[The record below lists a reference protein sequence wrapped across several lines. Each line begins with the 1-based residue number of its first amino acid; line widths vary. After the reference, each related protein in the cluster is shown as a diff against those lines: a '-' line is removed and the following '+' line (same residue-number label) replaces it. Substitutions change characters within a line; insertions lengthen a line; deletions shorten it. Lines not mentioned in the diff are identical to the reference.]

1 MSHWVC
7 IINCALAIFIIMAC
21 RTKLIQKA
29 RFYFRIKDIDESMFF
44 VMISYHNYAQS
55 CVHYIGNF
63 AWSARGA
70 EFKSWVENFLLLY
83 FSLDL
88 FNKFILYGGW
98 SLGVLF
104 WVYTV
109 YILSRSKPFLGAL
122 GYIIFIWARA
132 IDQN

>member
-44 VMISYHNYAQS
+44 VMTSYHNYAQS

-70 EFKSWVENFLLLY
+70 KFKSWVENFFLLY

-88 FNKFILYGGW
+88 FILYGGW

-122 GYIIFIWARA
+122 GYIIFIWA
-132 IDQN
+132 